1 VLERAHGLVSGWRK
15 DDRVGPTVNDGVH
28 RTLATIRPTGVV
40 VKGSVNAYVHAMATR
55 KYELKQRA
63 ERQAETRQR
72 IVAAVVALHREVGPA
87 RTTISAIAERAGVE
101 RLTVYRHLPDETA
114 MFQACSARFAGEVAP
129 PDPAVWREVAEPPA
143 RLRAALL
150 AFYDY
155 YRRAEDMLAHVQ
167 RDAPQLPALAAVVAP
182 WDAFV
187 GAVRD
192 GLLDGWAVPT
202 PGPAR
207 ARLAAAIAHAL
218 RFDTWRSLARAEG
231 LDDAGAA
238 DLMVAL
244 AHGAAGP
251 PPADDARG
259 TCAA

>member
-1 VLERAHGLVSGWRK
+1 MFT
-15 DDRVGPTVNDGVH
+15 D
-28 RTLATIRPTGVV
+28 
-40 VKGSVNAYVHAMATR
+40 MATR
-55 KYELKQRA
+55 KYEQKRRA

-72 IVAAVVALHREVGPA
+72 IVEALVALHREVGPA
-87 RTTISAIAERAGVE
+87 RTTISAVAERAGVE
-101 RLTVYRHLPDETA
+101 RLTVYRHFADETA
-114 MFQACSARFAGEVAP
+114 MFQACSAHYATEVAP
-129 PDPAVWREVAEPPA
+129 PDPAAWAGVAEPAA

-155 YRRAEDMLAHVQ
+155 YRRAEDMLAHVH
-167 RDAPQLPALAAVVAP
+167 RDVPQLPALAAVMAP

-192 GLLDGWAVPT
+192 GLLEGWAA

-218 RFDTWRSLARAEG
+218 RFESWRSLARTEALG
-231 LDDAGAA
+231 DAAAA

-244 AHGAAGP
+244 ARAAAVATPSG
-251 PPADDARG
+251 
-259 TCAA
+259 